1 MSKNLVVLLLC
12 VVFLALAI
20 VYKSEG
26 GIEEIAYAQIW
37 DFTPNIQSHNNVQVN
52 SNLLQHNNNKVS
64 ITANCISRVSNI
76 HNNNTTVISSLN
88 NAGVNMS
95 PSKTSANCDT
105 NHYDRSTKHFHSCL
119 KLAISHDGIVRHA
132 NTIKHRDVI
141 KSISRPLINN
151 TNNIP
156 VQEICGTNHDDYILG
171 TEGDDII
178 FGLRGN
184 DIIMALGGNDLVY
197 AGPGGNRVY
206 GGEGNNQL
214 FGEDANDN
222 LIGGTADDLLVGGS
236 GDDRFYGNAGD
247 DILQGDLGADYF
259 DCGDGVDTV
268 VDYSPTQ
275 GDVISDNC
283 ENVNLI
289 Q

>member
-37 DFTPNIQSHNNVQVN
+37 DFNANIQSHNDLQVN
-52 SNLLQHNNNKVS
+52 SNVLKHNNNKTS
-64 ITANCISRVSNI
+64 ITANCTS
-76 HNNNTTVISSLN
+76 TVISSLT

-105 NHYDRSTKHFHSCL
+105 NHYDRSTNHFHSCL

-132 NTIKHRDVI
+132 NTIKHHDVI

-156 VQEICGTNHDDYILG
+156 VQEICGTNNDDYIIG
-171 TEGDDII
+171 TGGDDII

-197 AGPGGNRVY
+197 AGPGGNRVI

-222 LIGGTADDLLVGGS
+222 LIGGTADDLLVGGP
-236 GDDRFYGNAGD
+236 GNDRLYGNAGD
-247 DILQGDLGADYF
+247 DILQGGPGADYF

-268 VDYSPTQ
+268 VDYTPTQ
-275 GDVISDNC
+275 GDVVSDNC

-289 Q
+289 H